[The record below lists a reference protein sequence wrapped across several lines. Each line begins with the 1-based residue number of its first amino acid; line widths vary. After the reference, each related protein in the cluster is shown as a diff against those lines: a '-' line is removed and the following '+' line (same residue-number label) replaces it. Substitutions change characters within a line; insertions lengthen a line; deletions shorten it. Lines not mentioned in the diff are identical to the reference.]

1 MTPQYYFLREEIPI
15 ADELLG
21 LATQL
26 RDEFLE
32 YHQDFIE
39 GNFEKGVNYQNAVY
53 DTTKI
58 KSDSNAWKVD
68 SLKYHWSNKRV
79 FSDNAN
85 IPEVQVRYKTATEL
99 TKKYSHVSPVSAYSI
114 LEKNSVITRHIG
126 QENVTGETIR
136 IHIPLYVP
144 EGDIFLETEGVEID
158 WSDIFGFANQY
169 VHSAHNYSN
178 TRRLVYLI
186 DIKRK
191 YLGLPRAEI
200 ANLFERANTC
210 PPFVRG
216 QLPKQYHS
224 KQLASQAGIE
234 PASTL

>member
-1 MTPQYYFLREEIPI
+1 MTPKYYFLREEIPI

-32 YHQDFIE
+32 YHQDFID
-39 GNFEKGVNYQNAVY
+39 GNFEKGRSYFNAGHNTQLLQSEK
-53 DTTKI
+53 D
-58 KSDSNAWKVD
+58 AWKTE
-68 SLKYHWSNKRV
+68 SIKYHWPQKRI
-79 FSDNAN
+79 FNDYSQD
-85 IPEVQVRYKTATEL
+85 QTYLTRFKTASEL
-99 TKKYSHVSPVSAYSI
+99 TKKYSHVCPVSSYSI
-114 LEKNSVITRHIG
+114 LEKNCIIKRHIG

-158 WSDIFGFANQY
+158 WTDIFGFANQY
-169 VHSAHNYSN
+169 IHSAHNYSN
-178 TRRLVYLI
+178 TRRLVYLL

-191 YLGLPRAEI
+191 YLGLPRPEI

-216 QLPKQYHS
+216 QLPKQYHAHQTNVQTDS
-224 KQLASQAGIE
+224 
-234 PASTL
+234 